1 MSIDANLFR
10 IQTPQVRLIRKE
22 KVRVLRMVRAL
33 IPFAE
38 VKEIGSTA
46 VAGVIGKQDLDVLIK
61 VDNNNFGLAK
71 RILDEFFSRNGTQ
84 LSNENIQ
91 GYRVDSKADISLQ
104 LVVKGSLDFTRSTRQ
119 LIMSKTERR
128 ELYERYQIHGRI

>member
-71 RILDEFFSRNGTQ
+71 RILDEFFSRNGTHG
-84 LSNENIQ
+84 LNP
-91 GYRVDSKADISLQ
+91 
-104 LVVKGSLDFTRSTRQ
+104 
-119 LIMSKTERR
+119 
-128 ELYERYQIHGRI
+128 LY